1 MKPRLT
7 AADFATSMPLL
18 GLPKGPP
25 GTTRETAI
33 SITDLNNSAKQ
44 LVEETFGHFW
54 VRGEVSD
61 FKRHRNGHWYF
72 CLRDSRSQISCVIW
86 SSNQDRIP
94 TSPDDGM
101 QVVAL
106 AQMTVFP
113 GKGGLQLK
121 VLRIEAEGDGLW
133 RKAMAEIVERLRA
146 DGLLDKERKRPIP
159 LYPRCLAVV
168 TSANGAAL
176 RDIIS
181 VATRRRPGIEI
192 VVSCAAVQGESAPR
206 ELRAALSRV
215 RRWQGVDV
223 MIIGRGGGARD
234 DLRAFNDESVA
245 RAIAAC
251 EMPVISAVGHE
262 IDVTVCDLVADARA
276 STPSAAAER
285 AVPALADLDAALRAR
300 RAKLLLA
307 VNHRTASAQRDFR
320 AVARDLKAATIRLVD
335 QRRSLMRGVA
345 GELNALSPLATLSRG
360 YAVARGPRGE
370 TLSSAAQFTAG
381 DSFDLTLRDGV
392 VGALVENVRSPG
404 VAPDESLKTD
414 V

>member
-7 AADFATSMPLL
+7 PEDFASSMPLMEF
-18 GLPKGPP
+18 PKAPP
-25 GTTRETAI
+25 GSTRETAI
-33 SITDLNNSAKQ
+33 CITDLNNSTKQ

-54 VRGEVSD
+54 VRGEITD

-72 CLRDSRSQISCVIW
+72 SLRDKTSQMSCVMW
-86 SSNQDRIP
+86 SSDQRRMP
-94 TSPDDGM
+94 TAPDDAM
-101 QVVAL
+101 QVVVL
-106 AQMTVFP
+106 AQLTVFP
-113 GKGGLQLK
+113 GRGSLQLR
-121 VLRIEAEGDGLW
+121 VIRIDAEGDGLW
-133 RKAMAEIVERLRA
+133 RKAIAETVERLRA
-146 DGLLDKERKRPIP
+146 DGLLETERKRPLP

-192 VVSCAAVQGESAPR
+192 IVSCAAVQGDTAPR

-215 RRWQGVDV
+215 RRWKGVDV

-262 IDVTVCDLVADARA
+262 IDMTVCDLVADMRA
-276 STPSAAAER
+276 ATPSAAAER

-300 RAKLLLA
+300 RGKLVSALT
-307 VNHRTASAQRDFR
+307 HRTSSAR
-320 AVARDLKAATIRLVD
+320 ADMKTSARDLRAAAIRLVD
-335 QRRSLMRGVA
+335 KRRSVMSGAA
-345 GELNALSPLATLSRG
+345 GRLNALSPLATLSRG
-360 YAVARGPRGE
+360 YAVARRPDGE
-370 TLSSAAQFTAG
+370 ALTSATQFTPG
-381 DSFDLTLRDGV
+381 ESFDLTLHDGV
-392 VGALVENVRSPG
+392 VDATVDDVRSKRRS
-404 VAPDESLKTD
+404 E
-414 V
+414 

>member
-1 MKPRLT
+1 MRPRLT

-25 GTTRETAI
+25 GSSRDTAI
-33 SITDLNNSAKQ
+33 NITDLNNSTKQ

-72 CLRDSRSQISCVIW
+72 CLRDSSSQINCVIW
-86 SSNQDRIP
+86 SSHQYRIP

-101 QVVAL
+101 RVVAL

-121 VLRIEAEGDGLW
+121 VVRMEAEGDGLW
-133 RKAMAEIVERLRA
+133 RKAMAETLERLRA
-146 DGLLDKERKRPIP
+146 DGLLQDERKRPIP

-206 ELRAALSRV
+206 ELRAAVARV
-215 RRWQGVDV
+215 RKWKGVDV

-262 IDVTVCDLVADARA
+262 IDTTICDLVADVRA
-276 STPSAAAER
+276 ATPSAAAER
-285 AVPALADLDAALRAR
+285 AVPAIADLNVALRAR
-300 RAKLLLA
+300 RAKLILA
-307 VNHRTASAQRDFR
+307 LNHCTASAHAELRTT
-320 AVARDLKAATIRLVD
+320 ARDLRGATMRLVEK
-335 QRRSLMRGVA
+335 RRASVRGMA
-345 GELNALSPLATLSRG
+345 GQLNTLSPLATLSRG
-360 YAVARGPRGE
+360 YAVARRPDGAALTSAEQFAAGE
-370 TLSSAAQFTAG
+370 
-381 DSFDLTLRDGV
+381 SFDLTLHDGV
-392 VGALVENVRSPG
+392 VDAVVEGVRSNRR
-404 VAPDESLKTD
+404 DI
-414 V
+414 